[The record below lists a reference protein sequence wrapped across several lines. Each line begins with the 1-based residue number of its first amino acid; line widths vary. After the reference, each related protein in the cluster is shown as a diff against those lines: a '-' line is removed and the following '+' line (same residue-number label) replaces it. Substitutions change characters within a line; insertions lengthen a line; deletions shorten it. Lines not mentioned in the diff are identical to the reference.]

1 MGLIRRLIGT
11 ASRMSR
17 SRGRRPAGAATRRRR
32 PARRGSTAGGL
43 MGAVRGFLRGSGR
56 ARV

>member
-17 SRGRRPAGAATRRRR
+17 GRRRPAGATTARRR